1 MSLQSD
7 IKTALAG
14 IASNRV
20 YPEAA
25 PDNSTLPLVVYRK
38 SGAEPLMTLSGYAGM
53 TRFTVIFDCW
63 ARTYAEAITLAEQVR
78 TALEA
83 AASLKPMYREPA
95 DADDYEPAVDQ
106 FVESVAYSFW
116 HT

>member
-14 IASNRV
+14 IAGNRV

-25 PDNSTLPLVVYRK
+25 PDAASLPLVVYRK
-38 SGAEPLMTLSGYAGM
+38 AGSEPLMTLQGYAGT
-53 TRFTVIFDCW
+53 TRFTMVFDCW
-63 ARTYAEAITLAEQVR
+63 ARTYAEAITLADQVR

-83 AASLKPMYREPA
+83 AAALKPMYREPA
-95 DADDYEPAVDQ
+95 DADDYEPVVDQ
-106 FVESVAYSFW
+106 FVEPVSYSFW

>member
-1 MSLQSD
+1 MSVQSD

-20 YPEAA
+20 YPAAA
-25 PDNSTLPLVVYRK
+25 PDAAALPHVVYRK
-38 SGAEPLMTLSGYAGM
+38 AGAEPLMTLQGYAGT
-53 TRFTVIFDCW
+53 TRYTFVFECW

-83 AASLKPMYREPA
+83 AAALKPMYREPA
-95 DADDYEPAVDQ
+95 DADDYEPVVDE
-106 FVESVAYSFW
+106 FLELVAYSFW
-116 HT
+116 HA